1 MDEFS
6 YLIVI
11 VSIVLGLGITRLLT
25 GLGALVEAR
34 DRVRFYWPVL
44 AWVVILLL
52 AHVQTWWAFF
62 GLRDRPEW
70 TFLAFLLV
78 LLQPV
83 LLYLLSV
90 LVLPTLGSGERA
102 DLRVRYYEQARWFFG
117 VFAVLLVASL
127 LRDLALEGALPSPPN
142 VAFHAVLLALAMLG
156 AATQRARFHEMNAGA
171 TTGLVGLYIALLFS
185 QLA

>member
-6 YLIVI
+6 YLIVL

-34 DRVRFYWPVL
+34 DRVRLYWPVL
-44 AWVVILLL
+44 AWAAILLV

-62 GLRDRPEW
+62 GLRDRVGW
-70 TFLAFLLV
+70 TFLTFLTVLV
-78 LLQPV
+78 QPV

-90 LVLPTLGSGERA
+90 LVLPVIGPGECA
-102 DLRVRYYEQARWFFG
+102 DLRERYFEQARWFFG
-117 VFAVLLVASL
+117 LFATLLVASL
-127 LRDLALEGALPSPPN
+127 LRDLTLEGALPDLPN
-142 VAFHAVLLALAMLG
+142 VAFHLVLLSLAVTA
-156 AATQRARFHEMNAGA
+156 AATRRTWFHEANAA
-171 TTGLVGLYIALLFS
+171 VAAGLVGLYIALLFS